1 MVFAMAIA
9 DAHAPI
15 TGTPT
20 GDAIQQSFENSL
32 IVNTIKLFSVLTLAD
47 GIVSDAERNYVSNYL
62 DSLYLPPI
70 SDYLYEQFEKY
81 VETGAEVES
90 AAKQIREGFSYEN
103 RIFILMKVYE
113 LAASDKMEEAERET
127 ARAIGQEIGISIE
140 DIAYIEKIFDVPEAA
155 DIETGKPSV
164 IESLRIAD
172 IPGFADIV
180 MPYQRLH
187 LELLKIHSIFVAL
200 LKSGRHPVVIGSA
213 TSMSKQLS
221 PMLANKIQHNQNIS
235 IADYT
240 INFEDLNFYFQLKSK
255 FLLPVTLYVA
265 KGMNLEGKEEFI
277 ISQMSSYE
285 DIMTIEFNKLMI
297 TINPLT
303 PMTNLSVNGMP
314 IDDPIHVNLNDD
326 ISVDNCPIN
335 LRKIAFQ
342 QGLVSDTFSLEEEQ
356 LEYTIGNHKKCTI
369 VLKDEAPKE
378 WQCRVVRSK
387 ALDGSSVLT
396 LEPKGCP
403 YNVFHNSKI
412 LKKPVQIA
420 DRSVVL
426 IDKFVL
432 LLNFSNGICSVEP
445 FRFKDF
451 ICRQITYQFQ
461 DGSRGLDD
469 LTFEIDYG
477 DLVAVMGPSGCGK
490 STLLNIINGYNR
502 PTHGTVELNAYNL
515 HKLYPSLRDHLG
527 YVPQDDLLF
536 ENLTVYENLFY
547 NAKLRYPRKTDDEI
561 KVLVEDVLVDIDL
574 HEKRDIPAGSP
585 TQRTLSGGQRKR
597 LNIGLEL
604 LSGADVYFLDEPTSG
619 LSSKDSEKIIELLRR
634 LSLQGKI
641 VFVVIHQPS
650 SKIYKMFDKT
660 LFLDKGGKMAFF
672 GDSMMALAYFK
683 AHSAHIQSSDILNN
697 KQFDVITV
705 AAQRPFVEQTEPD
718 MLLEVLEEP
727 LRDIDGVPLPQRK
740 YSPEYWKNRF
750 NEYRATVKRITVE
763 DSNRVPLPP
772 ASESSFADK
781 WRQFRTL
788 LSRNFKN
795 KVRDRSNLVITFFE
809 APLLAVAVSLI
820 LRLLPSA
827 ASEYNLYQ
835 NDNLRVFIFLSTIIS
850 MFLAMTNSVDEI
862 IKDAAILLRER
873 MLNIRNTA
881 YYASKFITLFLFCTV
896 QNILFLAVS
905 FPILGL
911 QELFFQY
918 LGFLTIVSFNGIALG
933 LFISAIPNLSTKAA
947 FNIVPLLLIP
957 QIIFAGALIPY
968 SQMDHLKI
976 HKDREIPE
984 VCQLI
989 PSRWA
994 YEGLLTIQ
1002 YSYNRFQP
1010 KADILAKQLQRANN
1024 LSEEADK
1031 AQQEQ
1036 DSLDAAY
1043 AAQVQTDTTNRTT
1056 KLLEL
1061 EQKIASRR
1069 SRLDSTQRMKSS
1081 LDSAIDANR
1090 QMVKRSAGNPQELKK
1105 RIAELQEEAQKT
1117 LSQYNELDA
1126 AEMEKKN
1133 TLAYYE
1139 SKIKSDSMNYV
1150 ARRATLSERIEKAE
1164 MLLKDFQQFKP
1175 MLDSM
1180 TDAHRKQFQTEY
1192 GNQEVARL
1200 VRISNDKHQDLIT
1213 AVEKKQHSR
1222 IKDISMWDY
1231 PLLVT
1236 EKMMPMFV
1244 GINPWFKAVPTPIF
1258 NSVVLLLMSLVASL
1272 GTLGMLS
1279 VRDSISTIFQRI
1291 RPKKRQAAP
1300 SN

>member
-1 MVFAMAIA
+1 MATA
-9 DAHAPI
+9 DAQATI

-32 IVNTIKLFSVLTLAD
+32 IINTIKLFSVLTLAD
-47 GIVSDAERNYVSNYL
+47 GIVSDAERSYVSNYL
-62 DSLYLPPI
+62 ESLYLPPI

-90 AAKQIREGFSYEN
+90 AARQIREGFSYEN
-103 RIFILMKVYE
+103 RVFILMKVYE
-113 LAASDKMEEAERET
+113 LAAADNMEEAERET

-155 DIETGKPSV
+155 DIETGKPS
-164 IESLRIAD
+164 IIQSLRVAD
-172 IPGFADIV
+172 VPGYADIV
-180 MPYQRLH
+180 MPYPRLH
-187 LELLKIHSIFVAL
+187 LELLKINSIFVSL
-200 LKSGRHPVVIGSA
+200 LKNGKHPVIVGSA
-213 TSMSKQLS
+213 TSMSKQVS
-221 PMLANKIQHNQNIS
+221 PMIATKIQHNQNITIS
-235 IADYT
+235 DYT

-285 DIMTIEFNKLMI
+285 DILTIEFNKLMI
-297 TINPLT
+297 TLRPLT

-314 IDDPIHVNLNDD
+314 IDDQIYVNLNDD

-342 QGLVSDTFSLEEEQ
+342 EGLASDTFPLEEEKF
-356 LEYTIGNHKKCTI
+356 EYTIGNHKKCTI
-369 VLKDEAPKE
+369 ILNDESPKE
-378 WQCRVVRSK
+378 WQCRIVRSK
-387 ALDGSSVLT
+387 GLDGSQILT
-396 LEPKGCP
+396 LEPKGSP
-403 YNVFHNSKI
+403 YQVFYNSKI
-412 LKKPVQIA
+412 IKKPVQIA
-420 DRSVVL
+420 DRSVIL

-432 LLNFSNGICSVEP
+432 IINFSTGICAVEP

-461 DGSRGLDD
+461 DGTRGLDD

-490 STLLNIINGYNR
+490 STLLNIINGYNK
-502 PTHGTVELNAYNL
+502 PTNGTVELNSYNL

-536 ENLTVYENLFY
+536 ENLTVFENLFY
-547 NAKLRYPRKTDDEI
+547 NGKLRYPRKSDDEI
-561 KVLVEDVLVDIDL
+561 KTLVEDVLVDIDL
-574 HEKRDIPAGSP
+574 HEKRDILAGSP

-683 AHSAHIQSSDILNN
+683 AHSNHIQSVVSD

-705 AAQRPFVEQTEPD
+705 AAERPFVEQTEPD

-750 NEYRATVKRITVE
+750 NEYRSSVKRITVE

-772 ASESSFADK
+772 GKESSFADK
-781 WRQFRTL
+781 WRQFSTL
-788 LSRNFKN
+788 LSRNFRN
-795 KVRDRSNLVITFFE
+795 KIRDRSNLVITFFE
-809 APLLAVAVSLI
+809 APILALAVSLI

-835 NDNLRVFIFLSTIIS
+835 NDNLRVFIFLATIIS

-881 YYASKFITLFLFCTV
+881 YYASKFITLFCFCLV
-896 QNILFLAVS
+896 QNTLFLAVS

-911 QELFFQY
+911 KELFLPY
-918 LGFLTIVSFNGIALG
+918 LGFLTIVSFNGIAIG
-933 LFISAIPNLSTKAA
+933 LFISALPNLSTKAA

-984 VCQLI
+984 VCQFI

-1002 YSYNRFQP
+1002 YSYNSFQP
-1010 KADILAKQLQRANN
+1010 KADALAKQLQRAND
-1024 LSEEADK
+1024 LSDEADK
-1031 AQQEQ
+1031 AQQEK

-1043 AAQVQTDTTNRTT
+1043 QAQVQSDTTARAA

-1061 EQKIASRR
+1061 EQKILERR
-1069 SRLDSTQRMKSS
+1069 ARLDSMQRMKSS

-1090 QMVKRSAGNPQELKK
+1090 QMVRRSAGNPQELKK
-1105 RIAELQEEAQKT
+1105 RISDLQEEAQKT

-1133 TLAYYE
+1133 TIAYYD
-1139 SKIKSDSMNYV
+1139 SKMKSDSMNYI
-1150 ARRATLSERIEKAE
+1150 ARSTALSERVEKAE

-1180 TDAHRKQFQTEY
+1180 TDAHRAQYQKAY

-1200 VRISNDKHQDLIT
+1200 VRISNDKHKDLIEL
-1213 AVEKKQHSR
+1213 VEKRQHHR
-1222 IKDISMWDY
+1222 IKDISLWDY

-1236 EKMMPMFV
+1236 EKMMPTLAV
-1244 GINPWFKAVPTPIF
+1244 INPIFKEVPTPIF
-1258 NSVVLLLMSLVASL
+1258 DSVILVLMSIAASF
-1272 GTLGMLS
+1272 GTLGLLAFRDTITS
-1279 VRDSISTIFQRI
+1279 VFQRL
-1291 RPKKRQAAP
+1291 RPKRRQAAP
-1300 SN
+1300 SD

>member
-1 MVFAMAIA
+1 MATTE
-9 DAHAPI
+9 PQTMI

-20 GDAIQQSFENSL
+20 GDAIQLSFENSL

-81 VETGAEVES
+81 VETGAEVEA

-103 RIFILMKVYE
+103 RVFILMKVYE
-113 LAASDKMEEAERET
+113 LAASDNMEEAERET
-127 ARAIGQEIGISIE
+127 ARAIGQEIGITVQ
-140 DIAYIEKIFDVPEAA
+140 DIAFIERIFDVPEAA
-155 DIETGKPSV
+155 EIETGRAS
-164 IESLRIAD
+164 IIQSLRVAD
-172 IPGFADIV
+172 VPGYADIV
-180 MPYQRLH
+180 MPYPRLD
-187 LELLKIHSIFVAL
+187 LEILKINSIYVAL
-200 LKSGRHPVVIGSA
+200 LKSGSHPVSIGSA
-213 TSMSKQLS
+213 TSMTKQLT

-235 IADYT
+235 ISDYT
-240 INFEDLNFYFQLKSK
+240 INFEDLTFYFQLKSK

-285 DIMTIEFNKLMI
+285 DILTVEFSKLMI
-297 TINPLT
+297 TLRPLT

-314 IDDPIHVNLNDD
+314 IDDQIYVNLNDE
-326 ISVDNCPIN
+326 ISVDNCSIN

-342 QGLVSDTFSLEEEQ
+342 QGLASDTFELSEEN
-356 LEYTIGNHKKCTI
+356 LEYKIGNHAGCTI
-369 VLKDEAPKE
+369 ILYDESPTK
-378 WQCRVVRSK
+378 WDCRIVRSK
-387 ALDGSSVLT
+387 ALDGASVLT
-396 LEPKGCP
+396 IEPKGCP
-403 YNVFHNSKI
+403 YTIFHNSRVI
-412 LKKPVQIA
+412 KKPSQIA

-432 LLNFSNGICSVEP
+432 ILNFPSGICNVEP

-490 STLLNIINGYNR
+490 STLLNIINGYNK
-502 PTHGTVELNAYNL
+502 PTQGTVELNAYNL
-515 HKLYPSLRDHLG
+515 HKLYPSLRDYLG

-536 ENLTVYENLFY
+536 ENLTVFENLYY
-547 NAKLRYPRKTDDEI
+547 NAKLRYPRKAESELKT
-561 KVLVEDVLVDIDL
+561 LVEDVLVDIDL
-574 HEKRDIPAGSP
+574 GEKRDIMAGSP

-660 LFLDKGGKMAFF
+660 LFLDKGGKMAFY
-672 GDSMMALAYFK
+672 GDAMMALAYFK
-683 AHSAHIQSSDILNN
+683 AHSSHIQSDVLGE

-705 AAQRPFVEQTEPD
+705 AAERPFVEHTEPD

-740 YSPEYWKNRF
+740 YSPDYWKDRF
-750 NEYRATVKRITVE
+750 NEYRASVKRITVE

-772 ASESSFADK
+772 PREHTFGDK
-781 WRQFRTL
+781 WRQFSTL
-788 LSRNFKN
+788 LARNFRN
-795 KVRDRSNLVITFFE
+795 KVRDRSNLIITFFE
-809 APLLAVAVSLI
+809 APILAVAVAVI

-835 NDNLRVFIFLSTIIS
+835 NDNLRVFVFLATIIS

-873 MLNIRNTA
+873 MMNIRNTA
-881 YYASKFITLFLFCTV
+881 YYASKFLTLFIFCLV
-896 QNILFLAVS
+896 QNALFLGVS
-905 FPILGL
+905 FLILGL
-911 QELFFQY
+911 NELYFPY
-918 LGFLTIVSFNGIALG
+918 LGFLTIVSFNGIAIG
-933 LFISAIPNLSTKAA
+933 LLISAIPNLSTKAA

-984 VCQLI
+984 VCQFV

-994 YEGLLTIQ
+994 YEGLVTLQ
-1002 YSYNRFQP
+1002 YSYNSFQP
-1010 KADILAKQLQRANN
+1010 KADALSKQLQRANA
-1024 LSEEADK
+1024 LSDEADK
-1031 AQQEQ
+1031 AQQEK
-1036 DSLDAAY
+1036 DSLVAAY
-1043 AAQVQTDTTNRTT
+1043 EAQYTTDTTARAT
-1056 KLLEL
+1056 KLAELEL
-1061 EQKIASRR
+1061 KIINRR
-1069 SRLDSTQRMKSS
+1069 AKLDTIQRAKSS

-1090 QMVKRSAGNPQELKK
+1090 LLVKKSAGNPQEIKK
-1105 RIAELQEEAQKT
+1105 RINELQEEANKT
-1117 LSQYNELDA
+1117 LAQYNELDA
-1126 AEMEKKN
+1126 AELEKKN
-1133 TLAYYE
+1133 TMAYYD
-1139 SKIKSDSMNYV
+1139 SKMKSDSMNYI
-1150 ARRATLSERIEKAE
+1150 ARVSTLSERVEKAE

-1175 MLDSM
+1175 ALDSM
-1180 TDAHRKQFQTEY
+1180 NDAHRAAFQKQY
-1192 GNQEVARL
+1192 GNQEIARE
-1200 VRISNDKHQDLIT
+1200 VRIANDKHKDLMI
-1213 AVEKKQHSR
+1213 AVEARTHVR
-1222 IKDISMWDY
+1222 IKDIGLLDY

-1236 EKMMPMFV
+1236 EKSIPFLM
-1244 GINPWFKAVPTPIF
+1244 GINPWFKAIPTTLFDSAIL
-1258 NSVVLLLMSLVASL
+1258 VLMAVVASCA
-1272 GTLGMLS
+1272 TLAMLS
-1279 VRDSISTIFQRI
+1279 LRGAVTELIQRL
-1291 RPKKRQAAP
+1291 RPKRRQAAP

>member
-1 MVFAMAIA
+1 MVFAMAAGDVQTTIS
-9 DAHAPI
+9 
-15 TGTPT
+15 GTPT

-90 AAKQIREGFSYEN
+90 AARQIREGFSYEN

-127 ARAIGQEIGISIE
+127 ARAIGQEIGITIE

-155 DIETGKPSV
+155 DIETGKPS
-164 IESLRIAD
+164 IIQSLRIAD
-172 IPGFADIV
+172 VPGYADIV
-180 MPYQRLH
+180 MPYPRLH
-187 LELLKIHSIFVAL
+187 LELLKINSIYVAL
-200 LKSGRHPVVIGSA
+200 LKTGNQHPVLIGSA
-213 TSMSKQLS
+213 TSMSKQLT
-221 PMLANKIQHNQNIS
+221 PMLANKIQHNQNITIS
-235 IADYT
+235 DYT

-265 KGMNLEGKEEFI
+265 KGMNMEGKEEFI

-297 TINPLT
+297 TLRPLT

-314 IDDPIHVNLNDD
+314 IDDQIYVNLNDD

-342 QGLVSDTFSLEEEQ
+342 QGLASDTFPLEEDKF
-356 LEYTIGNHKKCTI
+356 EYTIGNHKKCTI
-369 VLKDEAPKE
+369 ILNDESPKE
-378 WQCRVVRSK
+378 WQCRIVRTK
-387 ALDGSSVLT
+387 ALDGTPVLM

-403 YNVFHNSKI
+403 YNVFHNSRI
-412 LKKPVQIA
+412 LKKPAQIA
-420 DRSVVL
+420 DRTVVL

-432 LLNFSNGICSVEP
+432 ILNFTTGICSVEP

-461 DGSRGLDD
+461 DGTRGLDD

-502 PTHGTVELNAYNL
+502 PTNGTVELNAYNL

-536 ENLTVYENLFY
+536 ENLTVFENLFY
-547 NAKLRYPRKTDDEI
+547 NAQLRYPRKTDQELRT
-561 KVLVEDVLVDIDL
+561 LVEDVLVDIDL
-574 HEKRDIPAGSP
+574 HEKRDIKAGSP

-683 AHSAHIQSSDILNN
+683 AHASHIQSDLVND

-705 AAQRPFVEQTEPD
+705 AAERPFVENTEPD

-740 YSPEYWKNRF
+740 YSPEYWKERF
-750 NEYRATVKRITVE
+750 NEYRSTVKRITVE

-772 ASESSFADK
+772 PNESSFADK
-781 WRQFRTL
+781 WRQFSTL
-788 LSRNFKN
+788 LARNFRN

-809 APLLAVAVSLI
+809 APLLAIAVSLI

-835 NDNLRVFIFLSTIIS
+835 NDNLRVFIFLATIIS

-881 YYASKFITLFLFCTV
+881 YYASKFITLFAFCLV
-896 QNILFLAVS
+896 QNALFLAVS

-911 QELFFQY
+911 RELYFEY

-984 VCQLI
+984 VCQYV

-1002 YSYNRFQP
+1002 YNYNSFQP
-1010 KADILAKQLQRANN
+1010 KADALNKQLQRAND
-1024 LSEEADK
+1024 LSDEADR
-1031 AQQEQ
+1031 AQQEK

-1043 AAQVQTDTTNRTT
+1043 QAQVSTDTTTRAT
-1056 KLLEL
+1056 KLAEL
-1061 EQKIASRR
+1061 EQKIIDRR
-1069 SRLDSTQRMKSS
+1069 ARLDSMQRMKSS

-1133 TLAYYE
+1133 TIAYYD
-1139 SKIKSDSMNYV
+1139 SKLKSDSMNYV
-1150 ARRATLSERIEKAE
+1150 ARSTALSERVEKAE

-1175 MLDSM
+1175 TLDSM
-1180 TDAHRKQFQTEY
+1180 TDAHRAQYQKLY

-1200 VRISNDKHQDLIT
+1200 VRIANDKHQDLII
-1213 AVEKKQHSR
+1213 AVEKRQHHR

-1236 EKMMPMFV
+1236 EKMIPILMP
-1244 GINPWFKAVPTPIF
+1244 IHPWFKAVPTPIF
-1258 NSVVLLLMSLVASL
+1258 DGLILWLMSVVASF
-1272 GTLGMLS
+1272 GTLAMLS
-1279 VRDSISTIFQRI
+1279 LRDSMTTLLERL

>member
-1 MVFAMAIA
+1 MATH
-9 DAHAPI
+9 DAQATI

-62 DSLYLPPI
+62 ESLYLPPI

-90 AAKQIREGFSYEN
+90 AARQIREGFSYEN

-127 ARAIGQEIGISIE
+127 ARAIGQEIGITIE

-155 DIETGKPSV
+155 DIETGKPS
-164 IESLRIAD
+164 IIQSLRVAD
-172 IPGFADIV
+172 VPGFADIV
-180 MPYQRLH
+180 MPYPRLH
-187 LELLKIHSIFVAL
+187 LELLKINSIFVAL
-200 LKSGRHPVVIGSA
+200 LKSGNHPVIIGSA
-213 TSMSKQLS
+213 TSMSKQLA
-221 PMLANKIQHNQNIS
+221 PMLANKIQHNQNVSIS
-235 IADYT
+235 DYT

-277 ISQMSSYE
+277 VSQMSSYE

-297 TINPLT
+297 TLRPLT

-314 IDDPIHVNLNDD
+314 IDDPIYVNLNDD

-342 QGLVSDTFSLEEEQ
+342 EGLASDTFPLEEEKF
-356 LEYTIGNHKKCTI
+356 EYTIGNHKKCSI
-369 VLKDEAPKE
+369 ILNDESPKE
-378 WQCRVVRSK
+378 WQCRIVRTK
-387 ALDGSSVLT
+387 ALDGSTVLT
-396 LEPKGCP
+396 LEPKGSP
-403 YNVFHNSKI
+403 YTVFYNSKV
-412 LKKPVQIA
+412 LKKPTQIA
-420 DRSVVL
+420 DRSVIL
-426 IDKFVL
+426 IDKFVMI
-432 LLNFSNGICSVEP
+432 LNFSTGICAVEP

-461 DGSRGLDD
+461 DGTKGLDD

-490 STLLNIINGYNR
+490 STLLNIINGYNK
-502 PTHGTVELNAYNL
+502 PSNGTVELNAYNL

-536 ENLTVYENLFY
+536 ENLTVFENLFY
-547 NAKLRYPRKTDDEI
+547 NAKLRYPRKTDKEI
-561 KVLVEDVLVDIDL
+561 TTLVEDVLVDIDL
-574 HEKRDIPAGSP
+574 HEKRDILAGSP

-683 AHSAHIQSSDILNN
+683 AHSNHVQSVVHD

-705 AAQRPFVEQTEPD
+705 AAERPFVEQTEPD

-740 YSPEYWKNRF
+740 YTPEYWKNRF

-763 DSNRVPLPP
+763 DSNRIPLPP
-772 ASESSFADK
+772 AKESSFSDK
-781 WRQFRTL
+781 WRQFSTL
-788 LSRNFKN
+788 LSRNFRN
-795 KVRDRSNLVITFFE
+795 KIRDRSNLVITFFE
-809 APLLAVAVSLI
+809 APILAIAVSLI

-827 ASEYNLYQ
+827 AAEYNLYQ
-835 NDNLRVFIFLSTIIS
+835 NDNLRVFIFLATIIS

-881 YYASKFITLFLFCTV
+881 YYASKFITLFTFCLV
-896 QNILFLAVS
+896 QNALFLAVA

-911 QELFFQY
+911 KELYLPY
-918 LGFLTIVSFNGIALG
+918 LGFMTIVSFNGIAIG
-933 LFISAIPNLSTKAA
+933 LFISALPNLSTKAA

-984 VCQLI
+984 VCQFI

-1002 YSYNRFQP
+1002 YSYNSFQP
-1010 KADILAKQLQRANN
+1010 KADALAKQLQRANN
-1024 LSEEADK
+1024 LSDEADK

-1043 AAQVQTDTTNRTT
+1043 QAQVNTDTTARAT
-1056 KLLEL
+1056 KLAGL
-1061 EQKIASRR
+1061 EQKIIDRR
-1069 SRLDSTQRMKSS
+1069 AKLDSMQRMKSS

-1105 RIAELQEEAQKT
+1105 RIAELQEEAQRT

-1133 TLAYYE
+1133 TIAYYD
-1139 SKIKSDSMNYV
+1139 SKMKSDSMNYV
-1150 ARRATLSERIEKAE
+1150 ARRTTLSERIEKAE
-1164 MLLKDFQQFKP
+1164 LLLKDFQQYKP

-1180 TDAHRKQFQTEY
+1180 TDAHRAQFQKQY

-1200 VRISNDKHQDLIT
+1200 VRISNDKHQDLIK
-1213 AVEKKQHSR
+1213 AVELKQHHR
-1222 IKDISMWDY
+1222 ITDISLWDY

-1236 EKMMPMFV
+1236 EKMVPV
-1244 GINPWFKAVPTPIF
+1244 LIPLNPWFKAVPTPIF
-1258 NSVVLLLMSLVASL
+1258 DGIILWLMSIVASF
-1272 GTLGMLS
+1272 GTLGMLTFRDTITS
-1279 VRDSISTIFQRI
+1279 VFQRL
-1291 RPKKRQAAP
+1291 RPKRKQAAP
-1300 SN
+1300 SD